1 MPQAMN
7 TDFRRPPRWSINPI
21 SELHHSFRF
30 VSHGGSK
37 CPRNVHSATLAF
49 ILRRCPWLS
58 ALVISNRSIDQ
69 PTTDRASTQT
79 ARRHIPIRGVSLS
92 LWHHHRARDFFPQT
106 NNPINPRWRPRVMG
120 GGITRVLVSLLWIRI
135 VDIVSAWGGVTVQWA
150 REIKLFTSN

>member
-7 TDFRRPPRWSINPI
+7 TDFRKAAKVVDKSDKRIAS
-21 SELHHSFRF
+21 F
-30 VSHGGSK
+30 VSFCVAWGSK